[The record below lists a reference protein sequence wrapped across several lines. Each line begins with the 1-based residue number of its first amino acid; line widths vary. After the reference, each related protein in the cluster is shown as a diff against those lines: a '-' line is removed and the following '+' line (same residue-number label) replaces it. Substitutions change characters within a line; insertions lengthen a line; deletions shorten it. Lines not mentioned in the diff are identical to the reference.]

1 MKNNTKPL
9 LLLVGIIFSLLAGV
23 LIGRGL
29 RYKNAPAPDHFPSLS
44 GQEKNTVFEP
54 TSTFSDPVEIT
65 EKILSQRNPQLHA
78 SIEETGWMKFGGLN
92 LLEDDISFRFAT
104 GCESGSSV
112 VIPAIKIIPWHE
124 TVFEDGE
131 FGIGKNLAV
140 GWEHLG
146 HDGLWIHSGW
156 DFWLE
161 RSPATDL
168 QYYLETD
175 ALNEILPLER
185 IEYQLDN
192 CLLGSQ
198 ALLQQSQQNLET
210 KVTAAVRVPATAVDE
225 LSQHTMD
232 LVPYLAQAYP
242 DSGFSDLGEDTLLIY
257 FCGRAALDERTD
269 PDAGYW
275 TQTRYIIALEP
286 TK

>member
-1 MKNNTKPL
+1 MRKNTKPL
-9 LLLVGIIFSLLAGV
+9 LLLIGIFFSLLAGI

-29 RYKNAPAPDHFPSLS
+29 HYKNSPALDHLTSLS
-44 GQEKNTVFEP
+44 RQDKTMVVVP
-54 TSTFSDPVEIT
+54 TSTVSEPADSS
-65 EKILSQRNPQLHA
+65 EKTLSQRSPQQLA

-92 LLEDDISFRFAT
+92 LLEDNISFRFAP

-112 VIPAIKIIPWHE
+112 VIPAIQIIPWHE

-185 IEYQLDN
+185 IQYQLGN

-198 ALLQQSQQNLET
+198 VKLEQSQQNLET
-210 KVTAAVRVPATAVDE
+210 KVTAAVRVAATGVDE
-225 LSQHTMD
+225 LSRHTMD

-242 DSGFSDLGEDTLLIY
+242 DSGFADLGEDTLLIY

-286 TK
+286 TE